1 MPSLPMARQS
11 GSVDVDGRKSAHVRY
26 SIGGNLLIAAAV
38 AAYYGR
44 KTYDGL
50 FPLLLDLSVFNRTL

>member
-11 GSVDVDGRKSAHVRY
+11 GSAEMDGRKSADVHH
-26 SIGGNLLIAAAV
+26 SIGGNPLIAAAV

-50 FPLLLDLSVFNRTL
+50 FPLLPDLSVFNRTL